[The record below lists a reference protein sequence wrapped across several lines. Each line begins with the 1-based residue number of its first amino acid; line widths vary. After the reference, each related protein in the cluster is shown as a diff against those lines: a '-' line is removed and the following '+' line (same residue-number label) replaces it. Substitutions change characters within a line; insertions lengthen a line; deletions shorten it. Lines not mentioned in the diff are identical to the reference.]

1 MSNRYIVKEGNL
13 SVIVFPGVFYNK
25 FMELSRDI
33 SVGVLKVYSTM
44 VGKKLR
50 VCEPLAAT
58 GIRGLRYLIEV
69 NGVDKLCLNDIS
81 KESYMNI
88 KENVK
93 ILGVEEKV
101 EIFNMDASILLSN
114 NSIKGKRFDVIDLD
128 PFGSPVRYLWSA
140 IKAIKN
146 GGLLGISHTDV
157 APLCGVHGKSCL
169 RRYQSIPL
177 KNEYCHETAIRIIL
191 GYLARISA
199 THGFGIEPLLSHATR
214 HYIRIFV
221 RMHMKPRIIDENLSN
236 LGYIS
241 HCKKCLWRTST
252 TGIIPNIPSN
262 CPQCNS
268 PLDHAGILWLGP
280 LGNADFIKQVAIT
293 IRKLGY
299 KMASLEEKLINTLAE
314 EANMPPTYYQLD
326 TISEK
331 YNLPSV
337 PIMIVLE
344 KLKSKGFKASRT
356 HFHPKGIKTNAS
368 LLDILEIMKE
378 VSNLR

>member
-1 MSNRYIVKEGNL
+1 MSDRYIVKEGNV
-13 SVIVFPGVFYNK
+13 SIIVFPGVFYNK
-25 FMELSRDI
+25 FMEMSRDI
-33 SVGVLKVYSTM
+33 SVGVLKVYSTL

-69 NGVDKLCLNDIS
+69 DGVDRLCLNDIS

-93 ILGVEEKV
+93 MLNVEEKV

-114 NSIKGKRFDVIDLD
+114 NSIKDKRFDVIDLD

-177 KNEYCHETAIRIIL
+177 KNEYCHETAVRIIL
-191 GYLARISA
+191 GYLARVSA

-214 HYIRIFV
+214 HYIRVFV
-221 RMHMKPRIIDENLSN
+221 RMHMKPHIIDENLSN

-241 HCKKCLWRTST
+241 HCKKCLWRTFT

-280 LGNADFIKQVAIT
+280 LGNAEFIKQVAIT

-299 KMASLEEKLINTLAE
+299 KMASHEEKLINTLAE

-326 TISEK
+326 AISEK

-337 PIMIVLE
+337 SVITVLE

-368 LLDILEIMKE
+368 LLDILEIIKE
-378 VSNLR
+378 AS